1 MIQPALVQSNERQP
15 VSADPDPWLYYKRAL
30 QLRCPECGES
40 RIFPPFSETHSLNQ
54 WMDPLEGCPHCHY
67 KYEREPGYF
76 LLSTWALNYGVV
88 GGLGLIVA
96 LVSEWLWHPPFWRT
110 MLCVAVPVIVS
121 NILFIRHSKALFLA
135 FDHIMD
141 PQYKILERD
150 K

>member
-1 MIQPALVQSNERQP
+1 MST
-15 VSADPDPWLYYKRAL
+15 DPNPWLYYKRAL

-54 WMDPLEGCPHCHY
+54 WMHPLEGCPHCHY

-96 LVSEWLWHPPFWRT
+96 LVSEWLWHPPFWQT
-110 MLCVAVPVIVS
+110 MLCVAVPVIAS